1 MVPNAFKIAKVT
13 PIFKTGEKDLI
24 KNYGPISV
32 LPCFSKI
39 LERIMYNRIYK
50 HLQENNILYPKQ
62 FGFQKFHS
70 TNYAIAQLIDQ
81 IFNSFEENKF
91 TLGVFIGL

>member
-1 MVPNAFKIAKVT
+1 
-13 PIFKTGEKDLI
+13 
-24 KNYGPISV
+24 
-32 LPCFSKI
+32 
-39 LERIMYNRIYK
+39 MYNRIYK

-70 TNYAIAQLIDQ
+70 TDYAIAQLIDQ

-91 TLGVFIGL
+91 TLGVFIDLSKAFDTVNHDILVVVIIWLIKSCLNDTPRARAIYP